1 VHRNAGPL
9 ADVAYTAGFYRE
21 MAPSHLAFAAIAAG
35 SAPGLGLQPR
45 RVLELGFGQG
55 FGLAL
60 LAAANP
66 DIAFEGYDLDVSNVA
81 HAQRLSDHA
90 RLENVTLSRAGFE
103 EAAALLDDRNDVD
116 VVGMHGVLSWIS
128 PAARDA
134 AIAIVEK
141 RLRPGGLFYVSYNCM
156 PGWAQMAPMREFARA
171 VKRRSGGSA
180 VEQLKIAL
188 DLLAGLRQRGAVYF
202 AASPVATR
210 HFDQMLG
217 MDPRYL
223 VHEYLGEHWE
233 PLHFFDVAAQVASA
247 GLQYAA
253 SATLTENIDQCAVPK
268 DVLPLL
274 SQMADPALRETL
286 RDFAANK
293 QFRRDIYLRG
303 DARIANDARYRA
315 WAQIRFVLAVPRDR
329 VVFTFMGPLT
339 VLNGNPALYAPLVDR
354 LAQSPAG
361 FEELLNLPGIGPSR
375 LGLLMECLTLLVH
388 SGQVLPMMP
397 QAAVDAAPA
406 RRFNRMVV
414 EEAREGRVFDSLA
427 SPLLRTGI
435 PVSDFGLLALSA
447 LFEGRGHDARA
458 AATHGLAV
466 LKSLGRRPLKDL
478 QPIEQD
484 VEAIEFL
491 AGHMQPILEEGIP
504 LWRGLGML

>member
-1 VHRNAGPL
+1 VHRNADPV

-21 MAPSHLAFAAIAAG
+21 MAPSHLAFATIAAG

-66 DIAFEGYDLDVSNVA
+66 DVAFEGIDLDAANVA
-81 HAQRLSDHA
+81 HAQRLSNDA

-103 EAAALLDDRNDVD
+103 EAAARRDDRNDVD
-116 VVGMHGVLSWIS
+116 VALMHGVMSWI
-128 PAARDA
+128 PRAARDA
-134 AIAIVEK
+134 AVAIVEK

-156 PGWAQMAPMREFARA
+156 PGWAQMAPIRDFARA
-171 VKRRSGGSA
+171 VQRRSREDA
-180 VEQLKIAL
+180 PDQLKVAL
-188 DLLAGLRQRGAVYF
+188 DLLTDLRRRGAVYF
-202 AASPVATR
+202 AASPVASR

-217 MDPRYL
+217 MDTRYL
-223 VHEYLGEHWE
+223 VHEYLAAHWE
-233 PLHFFDVAAQVASA
+233 PLHFFDVVAQVEAA

-268 DVLPLL
+268 DVLPQLA
-274 SQMADPALRETL
+274 QMADPVLRETL
-286 RDFAANK
+286 RDFASNK

-303 DARIANDARYRA
+303 ATPTAVGEDYRA
-315 WAQIRFVLAVPRDR
+315 WTQIRFMLAVPRDR
-329 VVFTFMGPLT
+329 VVFSFTGPLT

-361 FEELLNLPGIGPSR
+361 FDELLNLPDIGPSR
-375 LGLLMECLTLLVH
+375 LGLLMQCVTLLVH
-388 SGQVLPMMP
+388 SGQVLPLMP

-406 RRFNRMVV
+406 RRFNRMVI
-414 EEAREGRVFDSLA
+414 ESAREGRVFDSLA
-427 SPLLRTGI
+427 SPVLRTGV

-447 LFEGRGHDARA
+447 LFEGQADDAHA
-458 AATHGLAV
+458 AAAHGLAI
-466 LKSLGRRPLKDL
+466 LKSLGRRPLKEL

-484 VEAIEFL
+484 DAAIEFL
-491 AGHMQPILEEGIP
+491 AAHMRPILEEGVP